1 MVQDIQKENRLD
13 LVLQK
18 QKEYVYSQ
26 GGLLRIQEGDAAFN
40 DLNREIIDAFKETH
54 GKAYLGEVN
63 FDGDKRKEIIEGKR
77 SIYEEYTGQMVN
89 NFGCVFV
96 VPEKDE
102 KLEMLIRDWNTPS
115 ASHTLQTVDVVSTRI
130 KKIGGLLL
138 IWF

>member
-89 NFGCVFV
+89 NFGCAFV

-115 ASHTLQTVDVVSTRI
+115 ASHTLQTVDVVLTRI